1 MKRFAIIAALFL
13 AACATPGEP
22 TLMDAIVFN
31 AQVDPA
37 SIRDPARFQ
46 QDVADCKVLA
56 NQNSWLDS
64 FAGTA
69 MKFRRCLAGRGYS
82 VL

>member
-1 MKRFAIIAALFL
+1 MKRIAVIAVLSL

-22 TLMDAIVFN
+22 TLYDAIVFN

-37 SIRDPARFQ
+37 SIRDHARFQ
-46 QDVADCKVLA
+46 RDVMECKALA
-56 NQNSWLDS
+56 NQNSWADS

-69 MKFRRCLAGRGYS
+69 MKFRRCLSGRGYS

>member
-1 MKRFAIIAALFL
+1 MKCQIIALVVL
-13 AACATPGEP
+13 LTACAAPGGS
-22 TLMDAIVFN
+22 TLYDAIVFN

-37 SIRDPARFQ
+37 SIRDPMRFQ
-46 QDVADCKVLA
+46 QDTADCKMLA

-64 FAGTA
+64 FADTA
-69 MKFRRCLAGRGYS
+69 VKFRRCLIGRGYS